1 MQVIWN
7 LLTNPSTRLHIGI
20 GHRADIAQPPSVQL
34 ASVVIIYHRSVL
46 PFMSDTEALFGLPR
60 FLLLLS
66 IALAFFNLIPVPPL
80 DGGQLLFLVL
90 ESLGK
95 AVPNEQQLTRIGSW
109 MIVVTTIIVALLL
122 ASRVL
127 NDTP

>member
-1 MQVIWN
+1 LHEAPRLSQAAVYAAGSLSN
-7 LLTNPSTRLHIGI
+7 LIFAALLWI
-20 GHRADIAQPPSVQL
+20 
-34 ASVVIIYHRSVL
+34 VIIYHRSVV

-66 IALAFFNLIPVPPL
+66 IALAFFNLIPMPPL

-95 AVPNEQQLTRIGSW
+95 AVPNEQQLIRIGSW
-109 MIVVTTIIVALLL
+109 MIAVTTIIVALLL